1 MQLSMQRFLL
11 LARFRASAGAGL
23 HRRAAVLANAVG
35 EQRARVSGRAVA
47 SPQPIDAVNA
57 TV

>member
-1 MQLSMQRFLL
+1 MQRFLL
-11 LARFRASAGAGL
+11 LARFRASAGADL
-23 HRRAAVLANAVG
+23 HRRAAALANAVD
-35 EQRARVSGRAVA
+35 EPRARVSVRAVA